1 MSQFQAMVLA
11 YASKMV
17 IIDICLCQASRIA
30 YGAANKFRRVVTLDS
45 ELFERSG
52 TMCGGGNKPQGGG
65 MGTSIRESIL
75 EDAIK
80 NAESNLNKLVG
91 DFHKLRGQMNDAK
104 KRYRSLEEA
113 KSCLEMELAKVKK
126 EVCNLAVLCLSLS

>member
-1 MSQFQAMVLA
+1 
-11 YASKMV
+11 
-17 IIDICLCQASRIA
+17 
-30 YGAANKFRRVVTLDS
+30 
-45 ELFERSG
+45 
-52 TMCGGGNKPQGGG
+52 
-65 MGTSIRESIL
+65 L

-80 NAESNLNKLVG
+80 NAESNLNKLVD